1 MVLNINNQPEKFVPK
16 AVRGPKAANK
26 RKASL
31 ALNFD

>member
-26 RKASL
+26 RKAS
-31 ALNFD
+31 